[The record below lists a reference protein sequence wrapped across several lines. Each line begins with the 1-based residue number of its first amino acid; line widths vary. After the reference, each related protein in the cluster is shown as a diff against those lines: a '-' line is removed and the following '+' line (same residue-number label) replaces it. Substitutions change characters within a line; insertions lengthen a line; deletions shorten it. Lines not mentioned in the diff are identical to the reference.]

1 MYIPK
6 KWDASSIYPIANM
19 SREAASTQAT
29 CRVLQHSNRRTHKP
43 QEGRKQTP
51 CPCPYRPL
59 KRPSQGSVGG
69 GGRYSPQLLPTKWAH
84 SLSTLYTGC

>member
-1 MYIPK
+1 
-6 KWDASSIYPIANM
+6 M

-29 CRVLQHSNRRTHKP
+29 CRVLQHSNKLPRVATF
-43 QEGRKQTP
+43 KQTQAQAAGRPQADP

-84 SLSTLYTGC
+84 SLSAHYTGC